1 MTSISHATKIS
12 LDNTKILGIFIRTR
26 ISNVPV
32 INRTGLEVGE
42 CQNNVTKQLHYL
54 LTDAKQ
60 NLCLLLPRELCKISS
75 SVCSAVANY

>member
-32 INRTGLEVGE
+32 IKRTGLEVGE

-54 LTDAKQ
+54 LTDAKTKSLFTAPQRALQ
-60 NLCLLLPRELCKISS
+60 NQQFSM
-75 SVCSAVANY
+75 